1 MNTYNY
7 RAKDSQGILKAGKIE
22 AFNEKEAVNLLR
34 SRNLIVIALTVQ
46 TEGMQLKNLFAF
58 LQRVSLNDQV
68 NFTRQLS
75 TMINAGLPM
84 TEALSLLRSQART
97 TTMMQVVDNILRDVE
112 GGSSLAVAVGKHPEV
127 FSKIYISLVKAG
139 EAAGVLDQILMRL
152 ADNLEKERDFQGKV
166 KGALVYPVIVII
178 GMMGVV
184 FIMMIFVIPRLTS
197 MYKDM
202 GADLPLPTKILISLS
217 SFLVGFW
224 WLVGVGIV
232 GLVVLFLR
240 WKKTKAGKNALDHL
254 MFKLPIA
261 GPLFQQINLTEF
273 TRTLG
278 LLVGAGIPIIEA
290 LKIVSEAV
298 DNVIYQDGIV
308 EAARQVEKGFPLSQP
323 LSQNSNFPA
332 LLGQMVKTG
341 EETGKMDEILMRMSL
356 FYESESE
363 RAIKGLTTAIEP
375 IIMVVLGVGVAFL
388 ILSIILPIYK
398 LTSAF

>member
-1 MNTYNY
+1 M
-7 RAKDSQGILKAGKIE
+7 
-22 AFNEKEAVNLLR
+22 R